1 MSCHE
6 PLCRL
11 NEALLA
17 LLPELDREQQE
28 HALRQWSDLDLAG
41 RSALLEQLG
50 DPAPVEADFI
60 TLAKLADYFQ
70 CGVYDMVRYTRLED
84 ATRDRVA

>member
-17 LLPELDREQQE
+17 LLPELDSEQQE
-28 HALRQWSDLDLAG
+28 RALRQWSERDLVG
-41 RSALLEQLG
+41 RTALLEELR
-50 DPAPVEADFI
+50 DPAPVEADLI

-70 CGVYDMVRYTRLED
+70 CGVYDMVRYTRLDSVES
-84 ATRDRVA
+84 

>member
-17 LLPELDREQQE
+17 LLPELDCEQQA
-28 HALRQWSDLDLAG
+28 HALQQWADLDLAG
-41 RSALLEQLG
+41 RDALLEALRN
-50 DPAPVEADFI
+50 PAPVEADLI

-70 CGVYDMVRYTRLED
+70 CGVYDMVRYTRLEH
-84 ATRDRVA
+84 TRA

>member
-6 PLCRL
+6 PICQL

-17 LLPELDREQQE
+17 LLPELDCEQQA
-28 HALRQWSDLDLAG
+28 HALQQWTDLDLAG
-41 RSALLEQLG
+41 RDALLEELRN
-50 DPAPVEADFI
+50 PAPVEADLI

-70 CGVYDMVRYTRLED
+70 CGVYDMVRYTRLEH
-84 ATRDRVA
+84 TRA